1 MGSLNSF
8 YVMGRVARA
17 AEQVG
22 TRNGQPVVLFGV
34 TTSAQG
40 RAPVALEAAG
50 PQAEQAMRLRRGQG
64 VFVRGLLRVDVVDER
79 PVLVAQVQA
88 LDVVVEGGPPRAPR
102 APRSGAEAG
111 AEGAPEGAPAGA
123 EGEAGEGVP
132 TGEGGASL
140 GGEGQPDDEGIDGA
154 PGAASDE
161 SGARR
166 RPRRRRGRGRRADGP
181 RPEGARAGEGSGGN
195 GEGAPAPAPR
205 PERPEL
211 PPPAPIALPPRPVQ
225 PPSDPTY
232 RSDMPF

>member
-1 MGSLNSF
+1 VGSLNSF
-8 YVMGRVARA
+8 YVMGRVGRA

-40 RAPVALEAAG
+40 RAPIALEAAG

-88 LDVVVEGGPPRAPR
+88 LDLVVEGGPPRAPR
-102 APRSGAEAG
+102 APRPDG
-111 AEGAPEGAPAGA
+111 AEGGEAP
-123 EGEAGEGVP
+123 AGEGVP
-132 TGEGGASL
+132 TAEGGAPL
-140 GGEGQPDDEGIDGA
+140 GGEGQPDDEAIDAA
-154 PGAASDE
+154 PDNAPEDGL
-161 SGARR
+161 GARR
-166 RPRRRRGRGRRADGP
+166 RPRRRRGRGRRGDGP
-181 RPEGARAGEGSGGN
+181 RPEGGSGGN
-195 GEGAPAPAPR
+195 GEGASAPP
-205 PERPEL
+205 PRPEL
-211 PPPAPIALPPRPVQ
+211 PPPAPIAQQPARPVQ